1 MRTLCLFIL
10 DNSLR
15 TLYAEAVHQHNEG
28 LLEPCPNSGFDLLLP
43 EEYSLTK
50 GTVKIDHGLKAVLFT
65 DSSGSYVP
73 TPFCL
78 YVRSSIY
85 KTPLRLSNNVGIID
99 SGYRGNLASVFDV
112 SEPVVLKRGQRLIQ
126 VCAADL
132 IPFRVE
138 LVDEERL
145 GQTARGEGGFGST
158 GV

>member
-1 MRTLCLFIL
+1 MRTLCLSIR

-15 TLYAEAVHQHNEG
+15 TLYTDAVNQHNEG

-43 EEYSLTK
+43 EEYSLTT
-50 GTVKIDHGLKAVLFT
+50 GTVKIDHGIKAVLFS
-65 DSSGSYVP
+65 DSSDCVP

-132 IPFRVE
+132 VPFRVE
-138 LVDEERL
+138 LVDEDRL
-145 GQTARGEGGFGST
+145 GNTARGEGGFGST

>member
-1 MRTLCLFIL
+1 MRTLCLSIR

-15 TLYAEAVHQHNEG
+15 TLYAEAIHQHNEG
-28 LLEPCPNSGFDLLLP
+28 LLEPFPNSGFDLLLP

-50 GTVKIDHGLKAVLFT
+50 GVVKIDHGLKAVLFT
-65 DSSGSYVP
+65 DSSHCVP
-73 TPFCL
+73 IPFCL

-132 IPFRVE
+132 DPFRVE

>member
-1 MRTLCLFIL
+1 MRTLCLSIR

-15 TLYAEAVHQHNEG
+15 SLYTDAIHQHNDG

-43 EEYSLTK
+43 EEYSLST
-50 GTVKIDHGLKAVLFT
+50 GTVKIDHGIKAVLLT
-65 DSSGSYVP
+65 DSSGSYIP

-132 IPFRVE
+132 APFRVE

>member
-1 MRTLCLFIL
+1 MRTLCLSIR

-15 TLYAEAVHQHNEG
+15 TLYADAVNQHNEG

-43 EEYSLTK
+43 EEYSLSA
-50 GTVKIDHGLKAVLFT
+50 GTVKIDHGIKAVLFT
-65 DSSGSYVP
+65 DSSDCVP
-73 TPFCL
+73 TPFYL

-132 IPFRVE
+132 APFRVE

-145 GQTARGEGGFGST
+145 GNTTRGEGGFGST